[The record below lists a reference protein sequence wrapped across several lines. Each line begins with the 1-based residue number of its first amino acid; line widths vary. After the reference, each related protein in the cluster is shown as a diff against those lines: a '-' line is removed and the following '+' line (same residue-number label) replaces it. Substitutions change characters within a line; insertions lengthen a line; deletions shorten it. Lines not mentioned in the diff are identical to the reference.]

1 MQRLKIHILTD
12 VFRRVTNMKRR
23 ITFQESIFLNPSRK
37 ERVTCS
43 MFKNIRNFNI
53 RKHRKRENRNIKKK
67 TKRRKKLS
75 RIIPFQRRKFKRKG
89 TRLRIRRGWQKGRGR
104 TEAVQV
110 SDAAISQ
117 DVSWRGSREWSVGV
131 TPGRGYGAV
140 IAGENL
146 WKTAGHR

>member
-1 MQRLKIHILTD
+1 MQRLKIHILRD
-12 VFRRVTNMKRR
+12 VFRRVANMKRR

-67 TKRRKKLS
+67 KQKDERNSLVSFRFNEGNSSAKA
-75 RIIPFQRRKFKRKG
+75 RG
-89 TRLRIRRGWQKGRGR
+89 RIRRGWQKGRGR

>member
-1 MQRLKIHILTD
+1 ML
-12 VFRRVTNMKRR
+12 
-23 ITFQESIFLNPSRK
+23 
-37 ERVTCS
+37 
-43 MFKNIRNFNI
+43 KNIRNFNI

-67 TKRRKKLS
+67 QKDERNSLVSFRFNEGNSSAKA
-75 RIIPFQRRKFKRKG
+75 RG
-89 TRLRIRRGWQKGRGR
+89 RIRRGWQKGRGR

>member
-1 MQRLKIHILTD
+1 
-12 VFRRVTNMKRR
+12 
-23 ITFQESIFLNPSRK
+23 
-37 ERVTCS
+37 

-89 TRLRIRRGWQKGRGR
+89 TRPDKTRQKGRGR